1 MSELSPVIRG
11 KRLAALDYGEAR
23 IGVAVCDEMHIV
35 VSTRPV
41 INNDAT
47 MWDVLMRRLQDDRIE
62 VVLVGVP
69 RKHDDTSTPI
79 IESIERFI
87 TTLRVRTDRPVVEVD
102 EAFSTQRAREQ
113 MLRAGTS
120 KKRRST
126 KGTKDQIAAAIILQD
141 VIDEE
146 VFK

>member
-1 MSELSPVIRG
+1 
-11 KRLAALDYGEAR
+11 
-23 IGVAVCDEMHIV
+23 
-35 VSTRPV
+35 V

-87 TTLRVRTDRPVVEVD
+87 TALRVRTDRPVVEVD

>member
-146 VFK
+146 VFE

>member
-87 TTLRVRTDRPVVEVD
+87 TALRERTDRPVVEVD

-146 VFK
+146 VFE

>member
-87 TTLRVRTDRPVVEVD
+87 TALRVRTDRPVVEVD

>member
-1 MSELSPVIRG
+1 MSELSSVIRG

-87 TTLRVRTDRPVVEVD
+87 TALRERTDRPVVEVD

-146 VFK
+146 VFE